1 MDDQDKNIEEFIND
15 LDLVILQHQDKFAN
29 HNLAGMLLSRVTL
42 LVTDDPTVGK
52 ELLKY
57 VWTQLDELEQS
68 NPGQYL

>member
-15 LDLVILQHQDKFAN
+15 LDLVILQHQDKFQA

-42 LVTDDPTVGK
+42 LMTTDPTVGK